1 MERHPTL
8 LHVMTPF
15 PQYIGTDA
23 SLDEAREMMD
33 DHRIHHLPVKDEDG
47 QLVGLIT
54 DVDLAMAATATEQG
68 AALDVGAVCRRD
80 IYVVDVNR
88 TLASVAR
95 EMGVGRANS
104 VLVTRDGHLVGI
116 VTTTDV
122 CRVLA
127 DLLDDDIDDI
137 IA

>member
-1 MERHPTL
+1 MDRHPTL

-15 PQYIGTDA
+15 PQFIGAAA

-33 DHRIHHLPVKDEDG
+33 DHRIHHLPVKDASG
-47 QLVGLIT
+47 FLVGLIT
-54 DVDLAMAATATEQG
+54 DVDLAMSAAATEQG

-95 EMGVGRANS
+95 EMGVGRANA
-104 VLVTRDGHLVGI
+104 VLVTRDGRLVGI
-116 VTTTDV
+116 LTTTDI

-127 DLLDDDIDDI
+127 DLLEDDVDDI